1 MASVLSLSRIQRQM
15 SSVVGQPRFS
25 GEPARQP
32 ETQDIVD
39 LRFSKPQAGLW
50 QQVQV
55 VCGADKRPIEMD
67 PEEKQVWVEK
77 YLEACALANAHQR
90 VGNVSGD
97 YYASA
102 VELED
107 GTWGVGTN
115 VETSPTDRS
124 CGERISMMVAW
135 NTSIQKHV
143 RYTHDYNFQ
152 ASQGMRVKR
161 FVMSQA
167 TLGKH
172 LVPCSDCQGW
182 MANPRYFSPTTEIG
196 TLQADPETGRYTLWI
211 RTLQDLMPM
220 WGRHQP
226 SLTQRPLEALPVEVS
241 PLAEQAYQDLNQ
253 TRRVSE
259 RTRTQLLKQAQSAYE
274 HNVTTDFTQ
283 RKVGAAALL
292 SSGHIV
298 SSSRFEW
305 HKRTIEAAD
314 MRASGGGLELLKRRR
329 AMQAQWW
336 SQTLGYLP
344 SALANP
350 TEQAI
355 KAVRQAV
362 SKALPGVTQKL
373 FPPEPKVLAVAYYGE
388 IPEEIPS
395 IRSLGYLAKQQ
406 HGGPDTLLMMIEGDT
421 LQVRSIRDY
430 MAEIYVSGTDAAAA
444 AAAKRG

>member
-1 MASVLSLSRIQRQM
+1 LL
-15 SSVVGQPRFS
+15 
-25 GEPARQP
+25 
-32 ETQDIVD
+32 
-39 LRFSKPQAGLW
+39 

-55 VCGADKRPIEMD
+55 VSGADKRPIEME
-67 PEEKQVWVEK
+67 PEEKQVWIEK

-124 CGERISMMVAW
+124 CGERISMLVAW
-135 NTSIQKHV
+135 NASIQKHT
-143 RYTHDYNFQ
+143 RQPDDAHLE

-182 MANPRYFSPTTEIG
+182 MTNPRYFSPTTEIG

-211 RTLQDLMPM
+211 RALRDLMPM
-220 WGRHQP
+220 WGQHQP
-226 SLTQRPLEALPVEVS
+226 SLTQRPLEALPVKVS
-241 PLAEQAYQDLNQ
+241 PLADQTYQALAQ
-253 TRRVSE
+253 TGQVSD
-259 RTRTQLLKQAQSAYE
+259 RIRTQLLKQAQSAYE
-274 HNVTTDFTQ
+274 RNVTTDFTQ

-298 SSSRFEW
+298 SSNRFEW

-314 MRASGGGLELLKRRR
+314 MRASGSGLELLKRRR
-329 AMQAQWW
+329 ALQAQWW
-336 SQTLGYLP
+336 KQTLGHLSP
-344 SALANP
+344 VLARS
-350 TEQAI
+350 TEHAFQ
-355 KAVRQAV
+355 AVRQTM
-362 SKALPGVTQKL
+362 SKALPGMTQKL

-388 IPEEIPS
+388 VPEEIPS
-395 IRSLGYLAKQQ
+395 IRSLGYLAKLK

-421 LQVRSIRDY
+421 VQVRSIRDY
-430 MAEIYVSGTDAAAA
+430 MAEIYVSATDI